1 MVGGEITGNQHHQAS
16 GSILSRVVSWWCSVV
31 SNSLGPY
38 GLYLTRFLCPWS
50 FPGENTGVCCHFLLQ
65 VIFSTHTGIEREC
78 LVSPALAG
86 RFFYHWA
93 IWEACAYGN
102 IQFSPFW
109 REFQHLHN
117 NSKDMTQKAVYNSR
131 GRTKY
136 PWLHWMAKLL
146 FLSCL
151 TDFLFAFSHF
161 SD

>member
-16 GSILSRVVSWWCSVV
+16 GSNRSRVVSWWCSVV

-38 GLYLTRFLCPWS
+38 GLYLTRFLCLWS
-50 FPGENTGVCCHFLLQ
+50 FPGKNTGVCCHFLLQ
-65 VIFSTHTGIEREC
+65 GNFSTQGSNVSVLQLLHWQADSFTTGPSGKHV
-78 LVSPALAG
+78 LMGS
-86 RFFYHWA
+86 
-93 IWEACAYGN
+93 
-102 IQFSPFW
+102 IQFSPSW

-151 TDFLFAFSHF
+151 TDFLSAFSHL